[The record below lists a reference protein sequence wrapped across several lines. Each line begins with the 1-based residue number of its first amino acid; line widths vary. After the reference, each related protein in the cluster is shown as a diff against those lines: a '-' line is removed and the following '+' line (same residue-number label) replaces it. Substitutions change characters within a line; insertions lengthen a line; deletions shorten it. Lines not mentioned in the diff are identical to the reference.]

1 MSARAQ
7 ARRRDSAAT
16 VAALGRAIQF
26 DRAVLILHDPIKDVF
41 TVLGVAG
48 PVHDERH

>member
-1 MSARAQ
+1 
-7 ARRRDSAAT
+7 